1 MIYELLADADDT
13 GSGGSVVPG
22 LIILLI
28 GAFLY
33 FVPTIVAAS
42 RKVRNGASVFII
54 NLFLGWTLIGGWS
67 RRPWPCERWTATTG
81 LRSKR

>member
-54 NLFLGWTLIGGWS
+54 NLFLGWTLIGWVVALAMAV
-67 RRPWPCERWTATTG
+67 RTVDRDNRFEE
-81 LRSKR
+81 